1 MLFFYFLHHL
11 HHRLFLCFC
20 CPLNATGTTHT
31 LRHFGVFRCVW
42 FAFILLQLARYIKEK
57 SIRFP
62 RYLSPS
68 LYILFSF
75 SIVASFCFPL
85 TKNLKYLSQFAN
97 ETCFRLVTQFGVN
110 RMGHCQSCQGDAVS
124 FVKCPHKKERTLT
137 ATITLCSLILRS
149 GHWFSL

>member
-1 MLFFYFLHHL
+1 MRVRRDEEALRIDISIEGEWVSTERHLFLITWPVLVPVPPLTWPTTVLRFFFFTIFLGCLFAIFYFLHHL

-85 TKNLKYLSQFAN
+85 T
-97 ETCFRLVTQFGVN
+97 
-110 RMGHCQSCQGDAVS
+110 
-124 FVKCPHKKERTLT
+124 
-137 ATITLCSLILRS
+137 
-149 GHWFSL
+149 